1 MKKIALTVVSLLALG
16 MGTGFATPINNLNQG
31 QTAIGVQDH
40 DLYIEHKLSNNFSL
54 GLSEND
60 IYGQIG
66 LGNNIRGIVG
76 SRDYNNSSEIYAGA
90 AVNAPLAPS
99 LDAYA
104 SIVGASNFTE
114 AQVGANYNLASNID
128 LNVNYRS
135 FMPEYGRDSNRTS
148 VGAAI
153 KF

>member
-1 MKKIALTVVSLLALG
+1 MKKIVLTVVSILALG
-16 MGTGFATPINNLNQG
+16 AGTAFATPINNLNQG

-40 DLYIEHKLSNNFSL
+40 ALYIEHKLSNNFTL
-54 GLSEND
+54 GLNEND

-76 SRDYNNSSEIYAGA
+76 SRDYNGSELFVGA

-104 SIVGASNFTE
+104 SIIGGSNFKE
-114 AQVGANYNLASNID
+114 AQVGANYNLTSNLD
-128 LNVNYRS
+128 LNLNYRS
-135 FMPEYGRDSNRTS
+135 FMPDNDHDYNRTS
-148 VGAAI
+148 VGAAF